1 PAMGHGQP
9 RPAARRP
16 RHGQPRPTPANVRL
30 LGRGQPRP
38 LQRPSF
44 SAFSSRAAAG
54 TIGVGTAS
62 GMAYRSFKD
71 ILGETSLE
79 RKCRFLFGLCLL
91 VLITG
96 SFWWYGRS
104 TEELVYTTTR
114 STGRHLVD
122 AIMLHYHWKTLEA
135 DQKYTSLI
143 ETLGRTL
150 QSEPYSWRMLAPEAS
165 PAERSGYTRLD
176 AAVLDYFRSR
186 PAPPPAGTATG
197 AESTPAGR
205 PQPEYREFRTAD
217 NSEYH
222 YYQPVRARKSC
233 LICHEYKGPAAA
245 TTAESEPAQPRPRL
259 AENDLMA
266 VVKVVMPDLATQK
279 AINWNR
285 AILLATAI
293 ITVFL
298 AMLAAYAIVRYVIV
312 KPLEHLRDVSDE
324 VRRGNVQARAEIH
337 TADEFEELGVA
348 FNRMLRG
355 LVESQD
361 ELRRVNADLDGKVD
375 ELAQANMH
383 LYEMNRLK
391 SDFLATMSHELRTP
405 LNSIIGFS
413 DVLGSITALD
423 EKQQRYVQNIRSSG
437 RMLLEMI
444 NDILDLAKI
453 EAGKMEVRPSTFRL
467 ESVVSAQCDMARPL
481 AERKKIDLAFEIGP
495 GLESVEQDQA
505 KVQQVLANLLS
516 NAVKFTPE
524 GGRIDVRARLDEPR
538 DGLPDAFL
546 LEVADTG
553 VGIAEEERQ
562 TIFEKFRQGRVFRT
576 GDDAM
581 TREIS
586 GTGLGLSI
594 VRELCRL
601 LGGDVAVE
609 SQLGRGSRF
618 TLRLPTRLTGGQQEA
633 PAEEPAPPADAVTV

>member
-1 PAMGHGQP
+1 
-9 RPAARRP
+9 
-16 RHGQPRPTPANVRL
+16 
-30 LGRGQPRP
+30 
-38 LQRPSF
+38 
-44 SAFSSRAAAG
+44 
-54 TIGVGTAS
+54 
-62 GMAYRSFKD
+62 MAYRTFKD
-71 ILGETSLE
+71 ILGGTSLE

-96 SFWWYGRS
+96 SFWWYGSS

-122 AIMLHYHWKTLEA
+122 AIMLHHHWKALEA

-150 QSEPYSWRMLAPEAS
+150 QTEPYSWRMLAPDAAPE
-165 PAERSGYTRLD
+165 ERSGYTRLD
-176 AAVLDYFRSR
+176 AAVLDYFRDR
-186 PAPPPAGTATG
+186 PGPAADGAAPPAGQ
-197 AESTPAGR
+197 R
-205 PQPEYREFRTAD
+205 QPDEYREFRTAD

-233 LICHEYKGPAAA
+233 LICHEYRGSTGTAVAAA
-245 TTAESEPAQPRPRL
+245 EAGAPRPRL

-266 VVKVVMPDLATQK
+266 VVKVVMPDMATQK

-355 LVESQD
+355 LVDSQE
-361 ELRRVNADLDGKVD
+361 ELRKVNSSLDGKVD

-413 DVLGSITALD
+413 DVLGSIASLD
-423 EKQQRYVQNIRSSG
+423 EKQLRYVQNIRTSG

-481 AERKKIDLAFEIGP
+481 AERKKIDLEFTIGP
-495 GLESVEQDQA
+495 GLDAIEQDQA
-505 KVQQVLANLLS
+505 KVQQILANLLS

-524 GGRIDVRARLDEPR
+524 GGRIDVRARLEESQGDPA
-538 DGLPDAFL
+538 DQFL
-546 LEVADTG
+546 LEVEDTG
-553 VGIAEEERQ
+553 VGIAEDERVA
-562 TIFEKFRQGRVFRT
+562 IFEKFRQGRVFQT

-601 LGGDVAVE
+601 LGGDISVE

-618 TLRLPTRLTGGQQEA
+618 TVRLPTSLSAGQQNV
-633 PAEEPAPPADAVTV
+633 PSLGVTPDPVSAVAV

>member
-1 PAMGHGQP
+1 
-9 RPAARRP
+9 
-16 RHGQPRPTPANVRL
+16 
-30 LGRGQPRP
+30 
-38 LQRPSF
+38 
-44 SAFSSRAAAG
+44 
-54 TIGVGTAS
+54 
-62 GMAYRSFKD
+62 MAYRTFKD
-71 ILGETSLE
+71 ILGGTSLE

-96 SFWWYGRS
+96 SFWWYGSS

-122 AIMLHYHWKTLEA
+122 AIMLHHHWKALEA

-150 QSEPYSWRMLAPEAS
+150 QTEPYSWRMLAPDATPE
-165 PAERSGYTRLD
+165 ERSGYTRLD
-176 AAVLDYFRSR
+176 AAVLDYFRDR
-186 PAPPPAGTATG
+186 PGPAADGAAPPAGQ
-197 AESTPAGR
+197 R
-205 PQPEYREFRTAD
+205 QPGEYREFRTAD

-233 LICHEYKGPAAA
+233 LICHEYRGSTGTAVAAA
-245 TTAESEPAQPRPRL
+245 EAGAPRPRL
-259 AENDLMA
+259 AENELMA
-266 VVKVVMPDLATQK
+266 VVKVVMPDMATQK

-355 LVESQD
+355 LVDSQE
-361 ELRRVNADLDGKVD
+361 ELRKVNSSLDGKVD

-413 DVLGSITALD
+413 DVLGSIASLD
-423 EKQQRYVQNIRSSG
+423 EKQLRYVQNIRTSG

-481 AERKKIDLAFEIGP
+481 AERKKIDLEFTIGP
-495 GLESVEQDQA
+495 GLDAIEQDQA
-505 KVQQVLANLLS
+505 KVQQILANLLS

-524 GGRIDVRARLDEPR
+524 GGRIDVRARLEESQGDP
-538 DGLPDAFL
+538 AAQFL
-546 LEVADTG
+546 LEVEDTG
-553 VGIAEEERQ
+553 VGIAEDERVA
-562 TIFEKFRQGRVFRT
+562 IFEKFRQGRVFQT

-601 LGGDVAVE
+601 LGGDISVE

-618 TLRLPTRLTGGQQEA
+618 TVRLPTSLSAGQQNVPSLGA
-633 PAEEPAPPADAVTV
+633 TPDPVSAVAV

>member
-1 PAMGHGQP
+1 
-9 RPAARRP
+9 
-16 RHGQPRPTPANVRL
+16 
-30 LGRGQPRP
+30 
-38 LQRPSF
+38 
-44 SAFSSRAAAG
+44 
-54 TIGVGTAS
+54 
-62 GMAYRSFKD
+62 MAYRTFKD
-71 ILGETSLE
+71 ILGGTSLE

-96 SFWWYGRS
+96 SFWWYGSS

-122 AIMLHYHWKTLEA
+122 AIMLHHHWKALEA

-150 QSEPYSWRMLAPEAS
+150 QTEPYSWRMLAPDAAAE
-165 PAERSGYTRLD
+165 ERSGYTRLD
-176 AAVLDYFRSR
+176 AAVLDYFRDR
-186 PAPPPAGTATG
+186 PGPAADGAAPPAGQ
-197 AESTPAGR
+197 R
-205 PQPEYREFRTAD
+205 QPGEYREFRTAD

-233 LICHEYKGPAAA
+233 LICHEYRGSTGTAVAAA
-245 TTAESEPAQPRPRL
+245 EAGAPRPRL
-259 AENDLMA
+259 AENELMA
-266 VVKVVMPDLATQK
+266 VVKVVMPDMATQK

-355 LVESQD
+355 LVDSQE
-361 ELRRVNADLDGKVD
+361 ELRKVNSSLDGKVD

-413 DVLGSITALD
+413 DVLGSIASLD
-423 EKQQRYVQNIRSSG
+423 EKQLRYVQNIRTSG

-481 AERKKIDLAFEIGP
+481 AERKKIDLEFTIGP
-495 GLESVEQDQA
+495 GLDAIEQDQA
-505 KVQQVLANLLS
+505 KVQQILANLLS

-524 GGRIDVRARLDEPR
+524 GGRIDVRARLEESQGDP
-538 DGLPDAFL
+538 AAQFL
-546 LEVADTG
+546 LEVEDTG
-553 VGIAEEERQ
+553 VGIAEDERVA
-562 TIFEKFRQGRVFRT
+562 IFEKFRQGRVFQT

-601 LGGDVAVE
+601 LGGDISVE

-618 TLRLPTRLTGGQQEA
+618 TVRLPTSLSAGQQNVPSLGA
-633 PAEEPAPPADAVTV
+633 TPDPVSAVAV

>member
-1 PAMGHGQP
+1 
-9 RPAARRP
+9 
-16 RHGQPRPTPANVRL
+16 
-30 LGRGQPRP
+30 
-38 LQRPSF
+38 
-44 SAFSSRAAAG
+44 
-54 TIGVGTAS
+54 
-62 GMAYRSFKD
+62 MAYRTFKD
-71 ILGETSLE
+71 ILGGTSLE

-96 SFWWYGRS
+96 SFWWYGSS

-122 AIMLHYHWKTLEA
+122 AIMLHHHWKALEA

-150 QSEPYSWRMLAPEAS
+150 QTEPYSWRMLAPDAAPE
-165 PAERSGYTRLD
+165 ERSGYTRLD
-176 AAVLDYFRSR
+176 AAVLDYFRDR
-186 PAPPPAGTATG
+186 PGPAADGAAPPAGQ
-197 AESTPAGR
+197 R
-205 PQPEYREFRTAD
+205 QPDEYREFRTAD

-233 LICHEYKGPAAA
+233 LICHEYRGSTGTAVA
-245 TTAESEPAQPRPRL
+245 TAEAGAPRPRL

-266 VVKVVMPDLATQK
+266 VVKVVMPDMATQK

-355 LVESQD
+355 LVDSQE
-361 ELRRVNADLDGKVD
+361 ELRKVNSSLDGKVD

-413 DVLGSITALD
+413 DVLGSIASLD
-423 EKQQRYVQNIRSSG
+423 EKQLRYVQNIRTSG

-481 AERKKIDLAFEIGP
+481 AERKKIDLEFTIGP
-495 GLESVEQDQA
+495 GLDAIEQDQA
-505 KVQQVLANLLS
+505 KVQQILANLLS

-524 GGRIDVRARLDEPR
+524 GGRIDVRARLEESQGDP
-538 DGLPDAFL
+538 AAQFL
-546 LEVADTG
+546 LEVEDTG
-553 VGIAEEERQ
+553 VGIAEDERVA
-562 TIFEKFRQGRVFRT
+562 IFEKFRQGRVFQT

-601 LGGDVAVE
+601 LGGDISVE

-618 TLRLPTRLTGGQQEA
+618 TVRLPTSLSAGQQNVPSLGA
-633 PAEEPAPPADAVTV
+633 TPDPVSAVAV

>member
-1 PAMGHGQP
+1 
-9 RPAARRP
+9 
-16 RHGQPRPTPANVRL
+16 
-30 LGRGQPRP
+30 
-38 LQRPSF
+38 
-44 SAFSSRAAAG
+44 
-54 TIGVGTAS
+54 
-62 GMAYRSFKD
+62 MAYRTITD

-79 RKCRFLFGLCLL
+79 RKCRFLFGLCLFL
-91 VLITG
+91 LIAG
-96 SFWWYGRS
+96 SFWWYGSR
-104 TEELVYTTTR
+104 TEQLVYATTR

-122 AIMLHYHWKTLEA
+122 AIMLQYHWKTLEKE
-135 DQKYTSLI
+135 QQRTSLI
-143 ETLGRTL
+143 EMLGRTL
-150 QSEPYSWRMLAPEAS
+150 QNQPYSWRLLDPDATPE
-165 PAERSGYTRLD
+165 ERAGYKRLD
-176 AAVLDYFRSR
+176 AAVLDYFRDR
-186 PAPPPAGTATG
+186 PAPENPVGVDGKPV
-197 AESTPAGR
+197 
-205 PQPEYREFRTAD
+205 PEYREFRTEDA
-217 NSEYH
+217 SEYH

-233 LICHEYKGPAAA
+233 LVCHQVRGLIGDPPAGHDE
-245 TTAESEPAQPRPRL
+245 TLHPRQ

-266 VVKVVMPDLATQK
+266 VVKVVMPDSATRK

-298 AMLAAYAIVRYVIV
+298 AMLVAYAIVRYVIV
-312 KPLEHLRDVSDE
+312 KPLDHLRNVSE
-324 VRRGNVQARAEIH
+324 EIRRGNLDARADVH
-337 TADEFEELGVA
+337 TADEFEELGLA

-355 LVESQD
+355 LVDSQE
-361 ELRRVNADLDGKVD
+361 ELRKVNSSLDGKVD

-413 DVLGSITALD
+413 DVLGSIASLD
-423 EKQQRYVQNIRSSG
+423 EKQLRYVQNIRTSG

-453 EAGKMEVRPSTFRL
+453 EAGKMEVRPTVFAV

-481 AERKKIDLAFEIGP
+481 AERKRIDLLHDVGP
-495 GLESVEQDQA
+495 GLEAVEQDQA
-505 KVQQVLANLLS
+505 KVQQILANLLS

-524 GGRIDVRARLDEPR
+524 GGRVDVIGRLDESEEGPAK
-538 DGLPDAFL
+538 AFL
-546 LEVADTG
+546 IEVVDTG

-562 TIFEKFRQGRVFRT
+562 TIFEKFRQGHVFQ

-581 TREIS
+581 TREFS

-601 LGGDVAVE
+601 LGGDVSVE
-609 SQLGRGSRF
+609 SQLGRGSQF
-618 TLRLPTRLTGGQQEA
+618 TIRLPLRLSAGDNGIA
-633 PAEEPAPPADAVTV
+633 PLEVGSVREVV

>member
-1 PAMGHGQP
+1 M
-9 RPAARRP
+9 
-16 RHGQPRPTPANVRL
+16 
-30 LGRGQPRP
+30 
-38 LQRPSF
+38 S
-44 SAFSSRAAAG
+44 
-54 TIGVGTAS
+54 
-62 GMAYRSFKD
+62 YRSITD

-96 SFWWYGRS
+96 SFWWYGSR

-114 STGRHLVD
+114 STGRHFVD
-122 AIMLHYHWKTLEA
+122 AKMLQYHWEKLEP
-135 DQKYTSLI
+135 DTKYASLI
-143 ETLGRTL
+143 EQLGSILRP
-150 QSEPYSWRMLAPEAS
+150 QPYRAWLLDPTAT
-165 PAERSGYTRLD
+165 PAERADYNRLD
-176 AAVLDYFRSR
+176 QAVLNYFAER
-186 PAPPPAGTATG
+186 PV
-197 AESTPAGR
+197 TPAAGLD
-205 PQPEYREFRTAD
+205 PEGGAEYREFRTAD
-217 NSEYH
+217 NKEYH
-222 YYQPVRARKSC
+222 YYQPIRWKSSC
-233 LICHEYKGPAAA
+233 KVCHEYRGVIGDAPTGGDAAHA
-245 TTAESEPAQPRPRL
+245 RYAEG
-259 AENDLMA
+259 DLMA
-266 VVKVVMPDLATQK
+266 VAKVVMPDSATRK

-293 ITVFL
+293 MTVFL

-312 KPLEHLRDVSDE
+312 KPLDHLREVSDE

-355 LVESQD
+355 LVDSQ
-361 ELRRVNADLDGKVD
+361 EDLSKANQSLDDKVD
-375 ELAQANMH
+375 ELARANMH

-413 DVLGSITALD
+413 DVLGSIQSLD
-423 EKQQRYVQNIRSSG
+423 DKQRRYVQNIRSSG

-453 EAGKMEVRPSTFRL
+453 EAGKMEVRPATFAV
-467 ESVVSAQCDMARPL
+467 ESIVSAQCDMARPL
-481 AERKKIDLAFEIGP
+481 AEKKNIDLEYEVAA
-495 GLESVEQDQA
+495 GLEAVEQDPA
-505 KVQQVLANLLS
+505 KVQQILANLLS

-524 GGRIDVRARLDEPR
+524 GGRVEVGARLEPIE
-538 DGLPDAFL
+538 GQASGAIVI
-546 LEVADTG
+546 EVSDTG
-553 VGIAEEERQ
+553 VGIAPEEQQ
-562 TIFEKFRQGRVFRT
+562 TIFEKFRQGRVFQT

-581 TREIS
+581 TREFS

-601 LGGDVAVE
+601 LGGDISVE

-618 TLRLPTRLTGGQQEA
+618 TVRLPAKFGADSTAGT
-633 PAEEPAPPADAVTV
+633 EPAGGTQTNGNGALAAVGEAERV